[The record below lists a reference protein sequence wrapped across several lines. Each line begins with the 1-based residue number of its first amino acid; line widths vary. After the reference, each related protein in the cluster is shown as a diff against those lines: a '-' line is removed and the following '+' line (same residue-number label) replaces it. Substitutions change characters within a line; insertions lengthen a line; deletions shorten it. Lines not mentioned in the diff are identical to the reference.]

1 MSDQWG
7 PGAGQGDENEPDEHD
22 EHRQPQF
29 GSAPPPPPPPPP
41 PPGAASLPPLEPML
55 TLQDETEVKR
65 SSGIGGRT
73 VAAIVGVVLLVGGTL
88 FAVTQV
94 GSSGPGSAE
103 DAVADLIEAASN
115 EDVLGLMAA
124 IDPREREVLRQ
135 PIEDMFNELERL
147 EVLDDSFELTGV
159 AGIDLEFEGVTY
171 RTEDIRDGLARVY
184 FTGGT
189 VTSSVNTDELP
200 IGAFVQDTLDRFE
213 ADISGM
219 QETETSSLTEDDEA
233 FLVARDTGDG
243 WRVSIGYS
251 IAEAA
256 RVDGGLPFPS
266 AALAVEAIG
275 ADSPEAAVEGMVS
288 AITDLDIR
296 GMIGRL
302 SPAEFAALHEYAG
315 LFIEDA
321 EAAMGEVPPDFDFS
335 IDQLELR
342 SETSGDRATVFIDGF
357 RLSIE
362 FDGTAL
368 QFGYSDGCV
377 TIEGDLEEL
386 GAALGELESPIC
398 ADDLEE
404 TYEESMLG
412 FEDVAGFD
420 LPAFPELEI
429 PAIGITTMKVDGQW
443 YVAPVATYLDSLVA
457 VLEVLDRAALDAI
470 VDFVEQVIESFSSAF
485 EESFSDIGTSI
496 GGGQFDRDTGIE
508 GFEDPNRA
516 PSDDQFDDDSFGSTG
531 DVDFDGLDEMLVG
544 IFADDYETQDCMF
557 FELIDADPA
566 LVNELIESFRG
577 GPDPSEAAQQLF
589 FDAAAACDAS

>member
-7 PGAGQGDENEPDEHD
+7 PGAGQGENDRND
-22 EHRQPQF
+22 DQPSWS

-41 PPGAASLPPLEPML
+41 PPGAAPLPTVEAPL
-55 TLQDETEVKR
+55 TLTDETAIKR
-65 SSGIGGRT
+65 SSGIGGRM

-115 EDVLGLMAA
+115 EDILGLMAA
-124 IDPREREVLRQ
+124 IDPRERDVMRQ
-135 PIEDMFNELERL
+135 PIEDMFSELERL
-147 EVLDDSFELTGV
+147 EVVDDSFELTGV
-159 AGIDLEFEGVTY
+159 AGVDLEFEGVTY
-171 RTEDIRDGLARVY
+171 RTEEIRDGLARVY

-189 VTSSVNTDELP
+189 LTSSFNTDELP

-219 QETETSSLTEDDEA
+219 QETETSSLTEGEEA

-266 AALAVEAIG
+266 AALAIEAIG
-275 ADSPEAAVEGMVS
+275 ADSPEAAVEGMVT
-288 AITDLDIR
+288 AITDLDVR
-296 GMIGRL
+296 GMLGRL

-321 EAAMGEVPPDFDFS
+321 EAAMSEVPPDFDFS
-335 IDQLELR
+335 IDELEFR
-342 SETSGDRATVFIDGF
+342 SETSGNRAIVFIDGF
-357 RLSIE
+357 RLSVDIE
-362 FDGTAL
+362 GSAL
-368 QFGYSDGCV
+368 QVGFSDGCFS
-377 TIEGDLEEL
+377 IEGDLEDL
-386 GAALGELESPIC
+386 GVDLGELESPIC
-398 ADDLEE
+398 TDDLEE
-404 TYEESMLG
+404 TYQESMLD

-420 LPAFPELEI
+420 LPAFPELEV
-429 PAIGITTMKVDGQW
+429 PTIGITTMKVDGQW
-443 YVAPVATYLDSLVA
+443 YVAPVATYLDSMVA

-470 VDFVEQVIESFSSAF
+470 VDFVEQAIESFSSAF
-485 EESFSDIGTSI
+485 EESFSDFGTSI
-496 GGGQFDRDTGIE
+496 GGGDFDSGFDSEGGIIG
-508 GFEDPNRA
+508 GF
-516 PSDDQFDDDSFGSTG
+516 DDQFEDDQFGGSTG
-531 DVDFDGLDEMLVG
+531 DIDFAGLDEVLAG
-544 IFADDYETQDCMF
+544 LFPDDVETQDCLF
-557 FELIDADPA
+557 FELIDAEPVLID
-566 LVNELIESFRG
+566 ELIESYRG

-589 FDAAAACDAS
+589 LDAAAACDFG